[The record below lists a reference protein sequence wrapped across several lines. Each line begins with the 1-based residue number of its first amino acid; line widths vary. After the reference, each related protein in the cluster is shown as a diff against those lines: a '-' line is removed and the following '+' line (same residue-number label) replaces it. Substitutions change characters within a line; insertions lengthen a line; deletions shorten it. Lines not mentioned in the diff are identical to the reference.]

1 MIASLERGI
10 PLSCNTHDAFSV
22 TWLWIH
28 CSVDLFVRFWAHLHH
43 LTPDYWTAPQS
54 QDTGN
59 TPKTSDSVCSN
70 ITQAAFLL
78 PIYTLEPREQTF
90 TFIEIMFP
98 EGTIYS
104 IYASTLLTWL
114 ISLLPV
120 LPSSVPCSLRSL

>member
-1 MIASLERGI
+1 MIASLEHGI

-22 TWLWIH
+22 IWLWIH

-43 LTPDYWTAPQS
+43 LIPDYWTAPQS

-78 PIYTLEPREQTF
+78 PIYTLQPREQTF
-90 TFIEIMFP
+90 TFTEIMFP
-98 EGTIYS
+98 EGTICY
-104 IYASTLLTWL
+104 IYASTLLTL
-114 ISLLPV
+114 RISLLPV
-120 LPSSVPCSLRSL
+120 LPSSLPCSLRSL

>member
-43 LTPDYWTAPQS
+43 LTLDYWTAPQS
-54 QDTGN
+54 QDSGN

-104 IYASTLLTWL
+104 IYASTLLTLL